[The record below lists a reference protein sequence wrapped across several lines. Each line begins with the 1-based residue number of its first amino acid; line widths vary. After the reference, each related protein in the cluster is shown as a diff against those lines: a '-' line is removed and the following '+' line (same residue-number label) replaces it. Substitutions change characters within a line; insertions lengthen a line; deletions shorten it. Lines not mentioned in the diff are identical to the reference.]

1 MKIKPFLIWRARCRK
16 KSQGHGHYLM
26 YINLNLINSIL
37 SSMQWVIQPYADS
50 GNISDRPHIES
61 LAKTYNSLL
70 ATLDSVGGYDHS
82 FTYFEL

>member
-1 MKIKPFLIWRARCRK
+1 
-16 KSQGHGHYLM
+16 
-26 YINLNLINSIL
+26 
-37 SSMQWVIQPYADS
+37 MQWVIQPYADS

-82 FTYFEL
+82 FTYFEV